1 METKYELKNAIVK
14 FGVTDEITWNE
25 VEKIVDKYCEKQE
38 SKFDTSIRLLRD
50 LVKLQ
55 NIRYSYNGSPLEQYK
70 IEFEKTMNEV
80 FTFLNKH
87 EPTTN
92 N

>member
-50 LVKLQ
+50 LADLQ
-55 NIRYSYNGSPLEQYK
+55 NGSPLEQYK
-70 IEFEKTMNEV
+70 AEWEKTMNEV
-80 FTFLNKH
+80 YTFLKEH

>member
-50 LVKLQ
+50 LADLQ
-55 NIRYSYNGSPLEQYK
+55 NGSPLEQYK
-70 IEFEKTMNEV
+70 AEWEETMNEV
-80 FTFLNKH
+80 YTFLKEH
-87 EPTTN
+87 EPTAN